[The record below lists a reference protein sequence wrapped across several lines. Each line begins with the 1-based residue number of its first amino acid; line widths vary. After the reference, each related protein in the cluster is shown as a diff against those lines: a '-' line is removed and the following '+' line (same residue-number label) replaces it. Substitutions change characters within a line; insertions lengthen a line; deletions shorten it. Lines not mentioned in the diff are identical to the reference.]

1 MNHRIKLM
9 ELDRCT
15 NSQLLSS
22 KFPEIRGSLACT
34 CVARAQCTTTPKVVH
49 HRIVLV
55 ELYQCTK
62 FHVASSKFPESKGAY
77 SYAYCTCCAR
87 ALCSPSRNGMH
98 LRITLV
104 ELHQCTKFGVASS
117 KFSGTGGPLREN
129 LSGPGARSLHPTAT
143 ITTTAHTSRQYA
155 CDLQVW
161 HRR

>member
-34 CVARAQCTTTPKVVH
+34 CVARAQCTTTPKIVH

-55 ELYQCTK
+55 ELYQCKK

-77 SYAYCTCCAR
+77 PYAYCTCCAR
-87 ALCSPSRNGMH
+87 ALCTLSRNGMYH
-98 LRITLV
+98 YALYHPITKWPYHEMACTFELRLLNSISVPNLV
-104 ELHQCTKFGVASS
+104 SRAQNFLEPEDPFEKTYPVL
-117 KFSGTGGPLREN
+117 
-129 LSGPGARSLHPTAT
+129 ARA
-143 ITTTAHTSRQYA
+143 A
-155 CDLQVW
+155 CNPQP
-161 HRR
+161 R